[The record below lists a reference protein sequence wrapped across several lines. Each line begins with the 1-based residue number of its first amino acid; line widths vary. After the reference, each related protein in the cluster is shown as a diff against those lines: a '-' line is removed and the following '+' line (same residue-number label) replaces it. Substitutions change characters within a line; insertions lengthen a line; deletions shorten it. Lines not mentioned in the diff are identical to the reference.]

1 MHAQSALG
9 HEAHAILKGQGTCG
23 DQGGKFAQRVT
34 RSHVGLEGRAQAE
47 GLGDGM
53 QKDGRLGDL
62 RLRQVLHGA
71 FEHDGRQVKA

>member
-1 MHAQSALG
+1 MTG
-9 HEAHAILKGQGTCG
+9 N
-23 DQGGKFAQRVT
+23 
-34 RSHVGLEGRAQAE
+34 HVRLEGRAQAE